1 MAGEARL
8 IRSLLSEAQQQIT
21 NALAIDKREARLE
34 ARLLLQDVLGVSH
47 AWLLAHEKD
56 GLEDPAIAGFQ
67 SRLDRR
73 LTGEPIAYIIGH
85 REFFGLDLKVS
96 RDTLIPRPDT
106 ETLVEAALQRIP
118 QESSYKVLDLGTG
131 TGAIALAIASQ
142 RPATEV
148 IAVDLS
154 QNALQVAIVNAEQLG
169 IRNVEFIRSDW
180 FSGLSGKTF
189 DIIVTNPPYIAEND
203 THLSAGDLRFEP
215 IGALASGKD
224 GLDDIRKII
233 EKAMLHLEPGG
244 KLLLEHGYDQA
255 ERLAELLKL
264 AGFDEIG
271 HVPDLAGILRVTY
284 GIKA

>member
-21 NALAIDKREARLE
+21 NSLAIDKREARLE
-34 ARLLLQDVLGVSH
+34 ARLLLQDVLGASH

-56 GLEDPAIAGFQ
+56 GLDDPAIAGFQ

-73 LTGEPIAYIIGH
+73 LAGEPIAYIIGH

-118 QESSYKVLDLGTG
+118 QKSSYKVLDLGTG

-148 IAVDLS
+148 VAVDLS

-169 IRNVEFIRSDW
+169 IRNVKFIRSDW

-203 THLSAGDLRFEP
+203 AHLSAGDLRFEP

-233 EKAMLHLEPGG
+233 GKARQHLESGG

-264 AGFDEIG
+264 AGFDGIG
-271 HVPDLAGILRVTY
+271 HAPDLAGILRVTY
-284 GIKA
+284 GTKA